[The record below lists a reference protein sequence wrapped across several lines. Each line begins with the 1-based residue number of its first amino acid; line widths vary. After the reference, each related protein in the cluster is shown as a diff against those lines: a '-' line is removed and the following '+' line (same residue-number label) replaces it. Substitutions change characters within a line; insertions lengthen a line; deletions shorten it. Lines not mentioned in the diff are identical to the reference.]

1 MNFRIIGY
9 IGMAACVIWFAV
21 FFKRKPNKGVM
32 ICVLAAFA
40 IFASAAFLP
49 TQSGNVSEPS
59 SSSAAAGSLTETEQ
73 ALLQQGDGKP
83 KPYSAELISGFYAPG
98 VDFPAGDYNLTVL
111 QGNGKVYV
119 TNPSGA
125 GKTTDFS
132 KSGTKELKNIHLPLG
147 EAISVYGLKIK
158 LESAAADGGTLSERE
173 NTATKTV
180 TLSPGTYEIGRD
192 LDEGSYDV
200 SAVKGTCKID
210 SDNEGIPFHETLNAQ
225 GSDYEKEFR
234 NLTCDVGTTLTV
246 TGSSAQFVPSE

>member
-1 MNFRIIGY
+1 MNFRIIGI

-21 FFKRKPNKGVM
+21 FLKRKPQKAIM

-49 TQSGNVSEPS
+49 PQSGKTSETPS
-59 SSSAAAGSLTETEQ
+59 SGTSSGSLTETEQ

-83 KPYSAELISGFYAPG
+83 KPYNAEFISGFYTPG
-98 VDFPAGDYNLTVL
+98 IDFPAGDYNLTVL
-111 QGNGKVYV
+111 QGNGKIYV

-132 KSGTKELKNIHLPLG
+132 KSGAKELKNIHLPLG

-158 LESAAADGGTLSERE
+158 LESAAADGGVLSERE

-192 LDEGSYDV
+192 LDEGTYDI

-210 SDNEGIPFHETLNAQ
+210 SDSEGTPFHETLDSQ
-225 GSDYEKEFR
+225 GADYQKGFR
-234 NLTCDVGTTLTV
+234 NLTLDVGTTITV
-246 TGSSAQFVPSE
+246 AGSSAQFVPSE